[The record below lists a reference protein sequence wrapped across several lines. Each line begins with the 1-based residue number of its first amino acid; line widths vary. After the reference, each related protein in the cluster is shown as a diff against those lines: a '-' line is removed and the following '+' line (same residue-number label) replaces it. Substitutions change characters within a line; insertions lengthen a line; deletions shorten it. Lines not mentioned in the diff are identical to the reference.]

1 MSAMPWLGRRAA
13 ISGGG
18 ASAGVE
24 WRGRLPR
31 GSSRSRRAAL
41 PGRRVWGAARR
52 GLLEGWSGGK
62 RSRRAALPGRRVWG
76 AARCGFLEGWSGG
89 KRSRRAALPGLVLF
103 AFAVAASGGL
113 SHARTAGDP
122 PRRVVVL
129 GDMHLGEG
137 RGADGAWSPY
147 EDFRWADDLRGFL
160 DALADVGA
168 PTDLVLNGDTFDL
181 LQAGD
186 GACAHDDPDLGC
198 SEAEALA
205 RLDRV
210 LAAHRGEVAALAA
223 FAASGD
229 NRLVLVP
236 GDHDAALL
244 FPAVGRRAVEAF
256 AAAPGRVSV
265 AGDGYWRSADGLIHA
280 EHGHQIEHRAD
291 RFERW
296 PAPFETRSGS
306 RRLERPWGQSVVQA
320 LYDRYEPRFPIV
332 DNLAE
337 DGAGVREA
345 LAAAGVDDAGAA
357 APDLLRFLL
366 FRMSWQQFRMDLD
379 RGDVEPPAWDLG
391 EVRAAGPRFLVDSL
405 ADDDRFKPVAA
416 RALDAGRLTALME
429 ALGDDELTALC
440 DHRAALRRARR
451 RFERILTQ
459 FDPTGPPVA
468 ECPRTPETA
477 APRFEYFWGS
487 RDRVFGRHLEQM
499 ADPRPVAV
507 MVHGHTHLADYRQG
521 NFTRVEAGRTY
532 VVDGFSP
539 VRGAATPVV
548 VNGGAWQ
555 RTVTPRQLDEHRR
568 RRGVSEAGLLESMR
582 PEQLPPCYSFVQ
594 IEPYTER
601 PEPPMLRYWRQAD
614 DGTWTM
620 APRCGR
626 RIDDR
631 ASAP

>member
-1 MSAMPWLGRRAA
+1 MPWFSRRATL
-13 ISGGG
+13 SGRGVF
-18 ASAGVE
+18 AVE
-24 WRGRLPR
+24 WRGRLER
-31 GSSRSRRAAL
+31 WSSRKRSRQATI
-41 PGRRVWGAARR
+41 PGRGVRAVERL
-52 GLLEGWSGGK
+52 GLLEGWLGGQ
-62 RSRRAALPGRRVWG
+62 RSRQATI
-76 AARCGFLEGWSGG
+76 S
-89 KRSRRAALPGLVLF
+89 GLVLL
-103 AFAVAASGGL
+103 ALAVAASGGVL
-113 SHARTAGDP
+113 HAQTAGDP

-160 DALADVGA
+160 AVLSDDGL

-181 LQAGD
+181 LQSGD
-186 GACAHDDPDLGC
+186 GACAYDDPTLGC
-198 SEAEALA
+198 SETEALA

-210 LAAHRGEVAALAA
+210 LAAHRQETADLAA
-223 FAASGD
+223 FAAAGD

-244 FPAVGRRAVEAF
+244 FPSVGQRAVEAF
-256 AAAPGRVSV
+256 AAASGRVSV

-280 EHGHQIEHRAD
+280 EHGHQLDHRAD
-291 RFERW
+291 RFESW
-296 PAPFETRSGS
+296 PAPFATRSG
-306 RRLERPWGQSVVQA
+306 RRYLTRPWGHSVVQA

-379 RGDVEPPAWDLG
+379 RGDVEPPVWDLG
-391 EVRAAGPRFLVDSL
+391 EVREAGPRFLVDSL
-405 ADDDRFKPVAA
+405 ADDDRFKPLAA
-416 RALDAGRLTALME
+416 TALDAGRLTALME
-429 ALGDDELTALC
+429 ALGDDELAAIC

-459 FDPTGPPVA
+459 LDPTGPPVV

-499 ADPRPVAV
+499 TDPRPVAV
-507 MVHGHTHLADYRQG
+507 LVHGHTHLADYRQG
-521 NFTRVEAGRTY
+521 NFTRVEAGLTY

-548 VNGGAWQ
+548 INGGAWQ
-555 RTVTPRQLDEHRR
+555 RTVSPRQLDEHRR
-568 RRGVSEAGLLESMR
+568 RSGVSEAELLESMR
-582 PEQLPPCYSFVQ
+582 PEQLPPCYGFVQ
-594 IEPYTER
+594 IDPYTDQ
-601 PEPPMLRYWRQAD
+601 PDPPVVRYWREAR
-614 DGTWTM
+614 DGTWAM

-626 RIDDR
+626 NVTDR
-631 ASAP
+631 ESAP

>member
-52 GLLEGWSGGK
+52 G
-62 RSRRAALPGRRVWG
+62 
-76 AARCGFLEGWSGG
+76 FLEGWSGR
-89 KRSRRAALPGLVLF
+89 KRSRQAAIAGLVLL
-103 AFAVAASGGL
+103 ALAVAAPGGL

-186 GACAHDDPDLGC
+186 GTCAHDDPDLGC

-223 FAASGD
+223 FAAAGD

-256 AAAPGRVSV
+256 AAAPGRVRV

-296 PAPFETRSGS
+296 PAPFETRSGP

-320 LYDRYEPRFPIV
+320 LYDRYELRFPIV
-332 DNLAE
+332 DNFAE

-405 ADDDRFKPVAA
+405 ADDDRFKPLAA

-429 ALGDDELTALC
+429 ALGDDELAALC

-568 RRGVSEAGLLESMR
+568 RQGVSEAGLLESMR

-601 PEPPMLRYWRQAD
+601 PDPPMLRYWRQAD